1 MSLNRFVYYSAVVGG
16 WAAFLAWL
24 LLERLIVHMG
34 TLGETA
40 GEIRFWNVV
49 SATVTAAVVGAA
61 IAAGL
66 NLVAGTSR
74 AQWARQLRSVLP
86 GLAGGGIGG
95 LVGGLV
101 GGLKHTYI
109 KFPQVMG
116 WTIMGLAIGGAQGI
130 YEGST
135 RKARNGLIGGG
146 IGGLLGGLL
155 FGLIPWLFKLIA
167 RSGAD
172 MSMSSRATA
181 FVILGVSIGAM
192 IGLAQVVL
200 KEAWLTV
207 VDGFRPGR
215 QLILAQTVTVLGR
228 GDHLPLPLLG
238 YPGRDLEA
246 EHLKITR
253 RPDGRHVIQDNGSRI
268 GTRVNGRLIQGPVI
282 LADGDL
288 IKLGTNIVRF
298 NQRRRGDREGPV
310 PQTDRSHGTGGG
322 IAPPPPPPGDVPVR
336 GAAAAPACPPTQRP
350 APAPQAPFRP
360 PEQPSSQGLPAPET
374 SERPGTPRIPPP
386 PPPPG

>member
-1 MSLNRFVYYSAVVGG
+1 MSLNRFVYYSAVAGG

-24 LLERLIVHMG
+24 VAASLFGG
-34 TLGETA
+34 TLA
-40 GEIRFWNVV
+40 GGSGRVALV
-49 SATVTAAVVGAA
+49 GTLVGAF
-61 IAAGL
+61 IGAAL
-66 NLVAGTSR
+66 NLVAGMAN
-74 AQWARQLRSVLP
+74 AQWKRHLRRAVP
-86 GLAGGGIGG
+86 GLVVGGIGG
-95 LVGGLV
+95 AVGGLV
-101 GGLKHTYI
+101 GNLVYVGLGL
-109 KFPQVMG
+109 PRALGWMVMG
-116 WTIMGLAIGGAQGI
+116 LGIGSADGLCDA
-130 YEGST
+130 SP
-135 RKARNGLIGGG
+135 RKLRNGLAGGAL
-146 IGGLLGGLL
+146 GGFVGGLL
-155 FGLIPWLFKLIA
+155 FDAMLRVALSA
-167 RSGAD
+167 SGTTAC
-172 MSMSSRATA
+172 ATA
-181 FVILGVSIGAM
+181 FVILGAAIGAT

-246 EHLKITR
+246 EHLTITR

-268 GTRVNGRLIQGPVI
+268 GTRVNGRLIEGPVI

-336 GAAAAPACPPTQRP
+336 GAGATPACPPSQPP
-350 APAPQAPFRP
+350 APAPQAPLRP
-360 PEQPSSQGLPAPET
+360 PGHPSSQGPPAPAPET
-374 SERPGTPRIPPP
+374 SDRPAAPRIPPP